1 MILIAGLGNPGKE
14 YEKTRHNYG
23 FMVIDR
29 LAERNGFPLFK
40 LSKEYRALISM
51 EGDII
56 LAKPQTYMNESGKA
70 IKSIASYYKIEPKD
84 IIVIHDDADIPLGEI
99 KVAEGRSSAG
109 HKGVQSTIDELGT
122 KDFQRIRMGM
132 DSEDPSYKEPVERG
146 EGLEAV
152 VLKNF
157 SKDEEPVVSKAIE
170 EAAAKAE
177 ELWKR

>member
-23 FMVIDR
+23 FRVIDR
-29 LAERNGFPLFK
+29 LAERNSFPPFK

-51 EGDII
+51 EGNVI

-70 IKSIASYYKIEPKD
+70 IKSIASYYKIDPKN
-84 IIVIHDDADIPLGEI
+84 IIVIHDDADISLGEI
-99 KVAEGRSSAG
+99 KMAEGRSSAG

-122 KDFQRIRMGM
+122 KNFQRIRMGM
-132 DSEDPSYKEPVERG
+132 DSEDPSYKEPIEKG
-146 EGLEAV
+146 EGLESV

-157 SKDEEPVVSKAIE
+157 GKDEELVVSKAIE
-170 EAAAKAE
+170 EASVKAE
-177 ELWKR
+177 ELWRR